1 MLGRLLVAKWTD
13 AERDALRIAGRD
25 YHKFGELTGYSKSY
39 DAFEVKS
46 RRVNLIDPTLVADEA
61 ALTPATPHQPD
72 PPPVVPRTGGMLGHK
87 LATPDVVNFDIAYF
101 DIEATDL
108 KANFGRLL
116 CMSVADQFG
125 NVVTLRADDPKLRG
139 ERVRDDLKL
148 AQACRDYLE
157 TFDIIVGWN
166 SKMYDVPF
174 IDSRLI
180 IGGDS
185 RTLRKDIMHVDP
197 MWKAG
202 RFSLALQSR
211 RLDSVAQTF
220 RLDEQKTPI
229 EFEQWM
235 DAAMGDSEAL
245 DYVVKHCEADVL
257 TLRAAFNR
265 LKPLIKTIHR

>member
-1 MLGRLLVAKWTD
+1 MSKWTD
-13 AERDALRIAGRD
+13 NELAALRISGRD

-39 DAFEVKS
+39 DAFEVKG
-46 RRVNLIDPTLVADEA
+46 RRLGMVDVTLEADEA
-61 ALTPATPHQPD
+61 ALVPAKPFQKDGD
-72 PPPVVPRTGGMLGHK
+72 PAWPVPRVGHLGHRV
-87 LATPDVVNFDIAYF
+87 ATPDVVNFNIAFF

-125 NVVTLRADDPKLRG
+125 ALTTLRADDPSLRG

-148 AQACRDYLE
+148 AQACRDLLE
-157 TFDIIVGWN
+157 SFDIIVGWN
-166 SKMYDVPF
+166 SRAYDVPF

-180 IGGDS
+180 IGGDA
-185 RTLRKDIMHVDP
+185 RTIRKDLMHVDP

-202 RFSLALQSR
+202 RFSMALQSR

-220 RLDEQKTPI
+220 RLDQQKTPI
-229 EFEQWM
+229 EFEAWM

-245 DYVVKHCEADVL
+245 DYVVQHCEADVL

-265 LKPLIKTIHR
+265 LKPLVRTIHR